1 MSKLKIAQIVNI
13 WQSIPPLGYGGT
25 ERVVADLTEGLV
37 KKEHE
42 VTLFT
47 VGDSKNSAVSLYY
60 FKERFLH
67 KNIKWNNYLYP
78 LTHFTWAYDEI
89 KRRNNFDIIHGHL
102 SLASDFLSLV
112 FAHEQRV
119 PSLFTLHFPLPIEE
133 KNKDRRTLFEYL
145 KNMNY
150 VSISN
155 RQRSL
160 PLNFVKTIY
169 HGITTKDFPYVESPP
184 DDFLVW
190 IGRIVPEK
198 GLEDAIEITNR
209 LKKKL
214 VIGGRVDEENEANL
228 NYFKTN
234 IEIKLRNSSIIHY
247 NEVTSEK
254 RDELLSSGKCF
265 LFPIKWEEPFGL
277 VMIESMA
284 CGTPVVAFA
293 KGSVP
298 EVVKDG
304 ETGFIVNTSEE
315 DKRGDW
321 IVKKTG
327 IEGLCEAV
335 EKIYS
340 MSDEQYKQMRKNCRA
355 HVEKNFTLNSM
366 VDDYEKVYRQ
376 IIEISKK

>member
-145 KNMNY
+145 INMNY

-169 HGITTKDFPYVESPP
+169 HGITTKDFPYVESAP

>member
-47 VGDSKNSAVSLYY
+47 VGDSKNSATSLYH

-78 LTHFTWAYDEI
+78 LTHFAWAYDEI

-133 KNKDRRTLFEYL
+133 KNKDRRTLFDYL

-155 RQRSL
+155 KQRSL

-169 HGITTKDFPYVESPP
+169 HGITTNDFPYLEAPP

-198 GLEDAIEITNR
+198 GLEDAVEITNR

-228 NYFKTN
+228 
-234 IEIKLRNSSIIHY
+234 
-247 NEVTSEK
+247 
-254 RDELLSSGKCF
+254 
-265 LFPIKWEEPFGL
+265 
-277 VMIESMA
+277 
-284 CGTPVVAFA
+284 
-293 KGSVP
+293 
-298 EVVKDG
+298 
-304 ETGFIVNTSEE
+304 
-315 DKRGDW
+315 
-321 IVKKTG
+321 
-327 IEGLCEAV
+327 
-335 EKIYS
+335 
-340 MSDEQYKQMRKNCRA
+340 
-355 HVEKNFTLNSM
+355 
-366 VDDYEKVYRQ
+366 
-376 IIEISKK
+376 